1 MESKIIAI
9 DGVDGVGK
17 ETQTRLL
24 YDYLNGRYEKV
35 KRLSF
40 PFYDNDSSHLVKMY
54 LNGEISKEA
63 EDIGGYPAS
72 LFYASDR
79 FISFKNTWKK
89 YVDEGYIIIMDRYV
103 SSNMIHQSSKFET
116 LNEKEKFLDW
126 EYDLEYN
133 KLGLPKPD
141 ITIFLHMDYDIREK
155 LIENRKNKITGTKD
169 KDIHEVDKA
178 YMKKTHEN
186 SLFVVK
192 RQKWDII
199 KCSENGQLKNRETI
213 LGEICESIKRKGV
226 LPNPAWIT
234 YGGTSEGGI

>member
-35 KRLSF
+35 KRISF

-54 LNGEISKEA
+54 LNGEISDNA

-79 FISFKNTWKK
+79 FISFKNTWEK
-89 YVDEGYIIIMDRYV
+89 YVEEGYIIIMDRYV

-116 LNEKEKFLDW
+116 VKEKEDFLDW
-126 EYDLEYN
+126 EYELEYE

-141 ITIFLHMDYDIREK
+141 ITIFLHMDFDIREN
-155 LIENRKNKITGTKD
+155 LISDRDNKIDGSKD
-169 KDIHEVDKA
+169 KDIHEADKQ

-186 SLFVVK
+186 SLFVAK
-192 RQKWDII
+192 RQKWSII
-199 KCSENGQLKNRETI
+199 ECNKNNQLKDREDI
-213 LGEICESIKRKGV
+213 LEEICNTIKRKNI
-226 LPNPAWIT
+226 LKPPAWIT
-234 YGGTSEGGI
+234 KGVK